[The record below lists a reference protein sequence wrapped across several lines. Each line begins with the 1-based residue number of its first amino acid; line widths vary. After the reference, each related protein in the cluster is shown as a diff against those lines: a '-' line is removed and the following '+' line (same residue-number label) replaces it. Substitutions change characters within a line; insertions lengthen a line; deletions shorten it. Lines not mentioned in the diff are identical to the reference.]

1 MSLTALA
8 FAAFTTLLACH
19 CFNGTTTLQ
28 NTPVNRSSEDLLAQI
43 HGLVGHELV
52 EQLQSED
59 PRTRMNAVDRAMKFL
74 KDNMITATVE
84 SSTPLAQITQNLPTA
99 DELEKLMTMTP
110 D

>member
-1 MSLTALA
+1 MSR
-8 FAAFTTLLACH
+8 C
-19 CFNGTTTLQ
+19 
-28 NTPVNRSSEDLLAQI
+28 SEDILAQI
-43 HGLVGHELV
+43 HGLVGYELI

-59 PRTRMNAVDRAMKFL
+59 PRTRLNAVDRAMKLL

-84 SSTPLAQITQNLPTA
+84 SSEPLAQITSALPSA

>member
-1 MSLTALA
+1 MSR
-8 FAAFTTLLACH
+8 C
-19 CFNGTTTLQ
+19 
-28 NTPVNRSSEDLLAQI
+28 SEDILAQI
-43 HGLVGHELV
+43 HGLVEYELI

-59 PRTRMNAVDRAMKFL
+59 PRTRLNAVDRAMKFL

-84 SSTPLAQITQNLPTA
+84 SSEPLAQITSALPSA

>member
-1 MSLTALA
+1 MSR
-8 FAAFTTLLACH
+8 C
-19 CFNGTTTLQ
+19 
-28 NTPVNRSSEDLLAQI
+28 SEDILAQI
-43 HGLVGHELV
+43 HGLVGHELI

-59 PRTRMNAVDRAMKFL
+59 PRTRINAVDRAMKFL

-84 SSTPLAQITQNLPTA
+84 SSEPLAQITSALPSA

>member
-1 MSLTALA
+1 MSR
-8 FAAFTTLLACH
+8 C
-19 CFNGTTTLQ
+19 
-28 NTPVNRSSEDLLAQI
+28 SEDILAQI

-59 PRTRMNAVDRAMKFL
+59 PRTRINAVDRAMKFL

-84 SSTPLAQITQNLPTA
+84 SSEPLAQITSALPSA

>member
-1 MSLTALA
+1 
-8 FAAFTTLLACH
+8 
-19 CFNGTTTLQ
+19 
-28 NTPVNRSSEDLLAQI
+28 
-43 HGLVGHELV
+43 
-52 EQLQSED
+52 
-59 PRTRMNAVDRAMKFL
+59 MNAVDRAMKFL